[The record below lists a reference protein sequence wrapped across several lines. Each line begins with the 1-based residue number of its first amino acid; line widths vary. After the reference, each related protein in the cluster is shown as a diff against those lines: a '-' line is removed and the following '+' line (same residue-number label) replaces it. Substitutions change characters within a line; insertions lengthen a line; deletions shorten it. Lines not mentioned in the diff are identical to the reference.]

1 MDNATFFLVLP
12 FILTF
17 IYVYTISDRRNHR
30 LPPGP
35 YPFPI
40 IGNLLK
46 LGNKPHRS
54 LAALSKRY
62 GPLMSLKLGSR
73 TTIVI
78 SSPDMAKAFFQ
89 KHDLSFSSRSVP
101 EASHVKDHQLY
112 SIAFLPLGDQW
123 RKLRRITQESL
134 VSGQRLDG
142 SEQVR
147 RHKVQQLVEHVS
159 QCCWNEKPV
168 NICEVAFTT
177 SLNIVSNM
185 LFSMD
190 FSQYD
195 SKSSQEIKEVI
206 SGLMEIGGKLNLVDF
221 FPILRPLDPQGLAS
235 HANAYVDRLF
245 AIFDSIIDQRLQ
257 RRANSSLY
265 GNDFS
270 AQKDVLDLLLDINS
284 TDVSKLSINDMKHLF
299 TDLIIGGTDTVS
311 TTVEWAMTELM
322 HNPNK
327 MEIVR
332 LELMK
337 HKHNDDKTLN
347 EHDIIHLPYLQAV
360 IKETLRLHPPAPF
373 LVPRQAIH
381 DVEVK
386 CFIVPKN
393 AQILCNVW
401 AIGRDPKVWS
411 NPNAFMPE
419 RFLEAKID
427 YRGQDFELIPFG
439 AGRRICPG
447 LNIAHRELH
456 TILASLVCNFDWK
469 LEGNMRAED
478 LDMEEKFGLALPRNI
493 PLVAIPVKI

>member
-1 MDNATFFLVLP
+1 MSSTDNEC
-12 FILTF
+12 
-17 IYVYTISDRRNHR
+17 IS
-30 LPPGP
+30 P
-35 YPFPI
+35 
-40 IGNLLK
+40 
-46 LGNKPHRS
+46 S
-54 LAALSKRY
+54 
-62 GPLMSLKLGSR
+62 
-73 TTIVI
+73 
-78 SSPDMAKAFFQ
+78 
-89 KHDLSFSSRSVP
+89 
-101 EASHVKDHQLY
+101 
-112 SIAFLPLGDQW
+112 
-123 RKLRRITQESL
+123 
-134 VSGQRLDG
+134 
-142 SEQVR
+142 
-147 RHKVQQLVEHVS
+147 VQQLVEHVS
-159 QCCWNEKPV
+159 QCCRNEKHV
-168 NICEVAFTT
+168 NLCEVAFTT

-185 LFSMD
+185 LFSTD

-206 SGLMEIGGKLNLVDF
+206 SGLMEIGGKPNLVDF

-235 HANAYVDRLF
+235 NAVAYVDRCFGL
-245 AIFDSIIDQRLQ
+245 AAR
-257 RRANSSLY
+257 Y
-265 GNDFS
+265 P
-270 AQKDVLDLLLDINS
+270 LDRW
-284 TDVSKLSINDMKHLF
+284 VQMSINDMKHLF
-299 TDLIIGGTDTVS
+299 MDLIIGGTDTIS
-311 TTVEWAMTELM
+311 ATVEWAMTELI

-327 MEIVR
+327 MEIAR

-337 HKHNDDKTLN
+337 HKHNDDKTFN

-360 IKETLRLHPPAPF
+360 IKETLRLHLPTPF

-386 CFIVPKN
+386 GFIVPKN

-411 NPNAFMPE
+411 NPNVFMPE
-419 RFLEAKID
+419 RFLEVKID

-439 AGRRICPG
+439 AGRRSCPG